1 MDLITGWHP
10 TLIWTFLLVLVMCF
24 DFLMARKL
32 YCTYNLSLKQKKKK
46 NNNNNWQNANLYYNI
61 SQGHGKVSY

>member
-32 YCTYNLSLKQKKKK
+32 YCTYNLSLKKKKK
-46 NNNNNWQNANLYYNI
+46 KKTQLT
-61 SQGHGKVSY
+61 KC